1 MHVPIPAVFSL
12 FILPFSFFLSFFL
25 SVLLL
30 LVSYYSLAVS
40 YSPFGLFFSWV
51 HLYRCLLLSYHGFFP
66 LGAPAPLGPPFSTMV
81 ISSFYSELMQWDFS
95 LLPLGLHQLF
105 LVSCGYPFRTT
116 HQLIG
121 CLDHCHCSVHVC
133 CTITHFTTKFP
144 FVCSCCIPL
153 PHYLTLWHASDG
165 PNHLL
170 LLLGKIPFQQ
180 GIFPKEV
187 MAGNQI

>member
-40 YSPFGLFFSWV
+40 YSPFGLFFSWI

-66 LGAPAPLGPPFSTMV
+66 LGAPAPLGPPFSAMV

-121 CLDHCHCSVHVC
+121 CPDHCHCSSTCLSH
-133 CTITHFTTKFP
+133 
-144 FVCSCCIPL
+144 
-153 PHYLTLWHASDG
+153 HYSFHD
-165 PNHLL
+165 
-170 LLLGKIPFQQ
+170 KIPFCL
-180 GIFPKEV
+180 FLLYTSTSLPNS
-187 MAGNQI
+187 MACIRWSQPSITSFG